1 MRLTRTSLLSGPFV
15 WLAAG
20 AALWLSASAG
30 GQTAPSGETPA
41 AQPAVTVERQGRLLV
56 LNYEVPG
63 QDVQSEPNSPPGF
76 AIYQGQKKIASGQFE
91 YG

>member
-1 MRLTRTSLLSGPFV
+1 MRLTRTPLLSESFI

-30 GQTAPSGETPA
+30 GQTVSSGETPA
-41 AQPAVTVERQGRLLV
+41 AQPAVTVKRQGRLLV
-56 LNYEVPG
+56 LNYEVPR
-63 QDVQSEPNSPPGF
+63 QDAQSEPNSPPEF
-76 AIYQGQKKIASGQFE
+76 AVYQGKRKIASGQFE